1 MSIVR
6 GLISN
11 IERFAIHDGPG
22 IRTLVFMKGCPLRC
36 RWCSSPQTWNRRPE
50 ILHDAEKCLGCGTCI
65 DSCPASVFSLSGEGS
80 LLIDRER
87 CDGCGECSQVCP
99 NGALEY
105 IGRYVTP
112 EELLQEV
119 IKDSAFYRRSGG
131 GVTVGG
137 GEPTLQME
145 FLSEFYKICWQ
156 RGIHTSIETCGY
168 FRWEKFEQVLP
179 YLNLIHMDLKHMDD
193 VRHRELTGVSN
204 RTILENAIRIA
215 ERKPLIFRVPVVPGC
230 NDDEDNIR
238 ATARFAA
245 DLGPN
250 LLRIDLLPYH
260 KLGSQTYSRLGLI
273 YPLEETE
280 PLPRSDMERLQA
292 IVQSYYGIPVEI
304 D

>member
-1 MSIVR
+1 MSIAI

-36 RWCSSPQTWNRRPE
+36 RWCSSPQTWNHRPE
-50 ILHDAEKCLGCGTCI
+50 ILHDAQKCLGCGTCI
-65 DSCPASVFSLSGEGS
+65 DSCPASVFSLSGEES

-87 CDGCGECSQVCP
+87 CDGCGECSRVCP

-105 IGRYVTP
+105 IGRYVSA

-137 GEPTLQME
+137 GEPTLQIE
-145 FLSEFYKICWQ
+145 FLTEFFKLCRQ

-168 FRWEKFEQVLP
+168 FRWERFVHVLP
-179 YLNLIHMDLKHMDD
+179 YLSLIHMDLKHMDD
-193 VRHRELTGVSN
+193 DRHRELTGVSN
-204 RTILENAIRIA
+204 RPIVENAIRIA

-230 NDDEDNIR
+230 NDDEDNIK
-238 ATARFAA
+238 ATAKFAA
-245 DLGPN
+245 SLGPN

-260 KLGSQTYSRLGLI
+260 KMGSQTYSRLGLT
-273 YPLEETE
+273 YTLEETE
-280 PLPRSDMERLQA
+280 PLLRSDMERLQE
-292 IVQSYYGIPVEI
+292 IVRSYGVSVEI